1 MCRLLEVS
9 RSGFYAW
16 LRREEGEA
24 SPRALENRRLTERI
38 KAIHAKS
45 RETYGSPRIHAELR
59 KSGDEC
65 GKNRVA
71 RLMSQAGIRS
81 KVRKKFRV
89 KTTDSNH
96 AYPIAPNLLRDHAAP
111 VLPNE
116 IWVADITYIPTA
128 EGWLYLASIL
138 DLCSRKVVGWAMK
151 DNMRVELT
159 LEALEMALKRRRPGT
174 GLLHHSDRGT
184 QYAAGDYRDRLDEHG
199 LVPSMSRKGNCYD
212 NAAKESFF
220 HTLKTELVHQTR
232 YRTREEAKTS
242 LFEYIEVFYNR
253 QRLHSSLGYR
263 SPEEFEA
270 LLEATTATEAA

>member
-16 LRREEGEA
+16 LRREEGEVG
-24 SPRALENRRLTERI
+24 PRALENRRLIERI

-89 KTTDSNH
+89 KTTNSNH
-96 AYPIAPNLLRDHAAP
+96 AYPIAPNLLRDRAAP

-151 DNMRVELT
+151 DTLRVELT
-159 LEALEMALKRRRPGT
+159 LGALEMALKRRRPET

-184 QYAAGDYRDRLDEHG
+184 QYAAGDYRDLLDEHG
-199 LVPSMSRKGNCYD
+199 LVSSMSRKGNCYD

-220 HTLKTELVHQTR
+220 HTLKTELVHHTHYKTR
-232 YRTREEAKTS
+232 DEAKAS
-242 LFEYIEVFYNR
+242 LFDYIEIFYNR

-270 LLEATTATEAA
+270 YLEATTSTHAA